1 MATDAKQSQESESA
15 VEKRQT
21 PRTETH
27 LEAEV
32 SGRHGTYRALIHELS
47 KTGALMTVVD
57 SAFDL
62 GPDPSDYGLVG
73 MRVAFHFDE
82 GMQLRIPERDVQI
95 NCDVVRISER
105 EPGEEG
111 GITLG
116 CSFKRPLTRRE
127 MTMLG
132 LEADLPEF
140 EQVAGRLPHVQLSR
154 AGIHA
159 LLTTVVEH
167 GASDL
172 HIQGGSP
179 VRIRVDGKLMPLDEE
194 PLPLDEAEDL
204 VRALLTEDQFERF
217 DACGDLDIGYSLPG
231 QARFRVNVLR
241 ARGAYG
247 MAVRRIPEDVPTIE
261 QLGLSPL
268 CAQLSELP
276 RGLVLVTGPTGSGK
290 STTLA
295 AMVQH
300 INDTRACHIVTMED
314 PIEYI
319 HREVHAHITQ
329 REVGRDTQD
338 FASALKRALRQDPD
352 VLLVGE
358 MRDLETIRM
367 AVTAAETGHLVFA
380 TLHTPSAPLSI
391 SRIVDVFPPEQQRQ
405 IRMQVADSLQA
416 VMSQMLLPR
425 LGGGVALA
433 QEILVATAPVRAL
446 IREGKIPQIANV
458 IQTGAQEGMQVLE
471 DVLNDLVARGQ
482 ISYDT
487 AIGKANY
494 PRLIDRAGKRMRS
507 GGPTLRSAE

>member
-1 MATDAKQSQESESA
+1 MASEPSNHEETEVA

-32 SGRHGTYRALIHELS
+32 CGKHGTHPAVIHELS
-47 KTGALMTVVD
+47 RTGALMTVID
-57 SAFDL
+57 AAFDL
-62 GPDPSDYGLVG
+62 GPDATDYGLVG
-73 MRVAFHFDE
+73 MRVAFHFDD
-82 GMQLRIPERDVQI
+82 GMQIRIPSHDFQI
-95 NCDVVRISER
+95 NCDVVRIGDR
-105 EPGEEG
+105 KPRDDR
-111 GITLG
+111 GISLG
-116 CSFKRPLTRRE
+116 CNFKRPLTRRE
-127 MTMLG
+127 MHSLG
-132 LEADLPEF
+132 LEVDLPEL
-140 EQVAGRLPHVQLSR
+140 EQGSMPLPHVQLSR

-159 LLTTVVEH
+159 LLTTVVQH

-179 VRIRVDGKLMPLDEE
+179 VRMRVDGRLEVLDEN
-194 PLPLDEAEDL
+194 PLPADEAEDL
-204 VRALLTEDQFERF
+204 VRALLTEEQFARF
-217 DACGDLDIGYSLPG
+217 DASGDLDIGYSLPG

-241 ARGAYG
+241 ARGAFG
-247 MAVRRIPEDVPTIE
+247 MAIRRIPEYVPTME

-295 AMVQH
+295 SMVQH
-300 INDTRACHIVTMED
+300 INTTRACHIVTMED

-319 HREVHAHITQ
+319 HSEVMSHITQ
-329 REVGRDTQD
+329 REIGRDTKD
-338 FASALKRALRQDPD
+338 FKSALKRALRQDPD

-358 MRDLETIRM
+358 MRDLETIRL

-380 TLHTPSAPLSI
+380 TLHTPSAALSI

-416 VMSQMLLPR
+416 VISQMLLPR
-425 LGGGVALA
+425 LGGGVAAA

-446 IREGKIPQIANV
+446 IREGKIPQIGNV
-458 IQTGAQEGMQVLE
+458 MQTGAQEGMQVLE
-471 DVLNDLVARGQ
+471 DVLNDLIARGS
-482 ISYDT
+482 IDYDT
-487 AIGKANY
+487 AVGKATY
-494 PRLIDRAGKRMRS
+494 PRLIERRGKR
-507 GGPTLRSAE
+507 LRATGTGL